1 MATNEEL
8 IKEMCSEDFNK
19 FLFNFK
25 IKAIASFLES
35 GGKNIM
41 DAVEQ
46 KQWLSSECPKEL
58 IDIMKGGAE

>member
-8 IKEMCSEDFNK
+8 IKAMCSEDFNK

-25 IKAIASFLES
+25 VKAIAQFLES

-46 KQWLSSECPKEL
+46 KQWLSSECPAEV
-58 IDIMKGGAE
+58 IDIMKGGVD

>member
-1 MATNEEL
+1 MTTNENL
-8 IKEMCSEDFNK
+8 IKDMCSEDFNK

-46 KQWLSSECPKEL
+46 GEWLRSEDHSKL
-58 IDIMKGGAE
+58 ISLMKGDDE